1 MLVSGVVE
9 ELALPAVGMLTRT
22 NPMRT
27 RLLLLYAALLSAFAC
42 TPEHGALAN
51 RMARAG
57 TRYLTDAAGEPVS
70 WQPWGMNAFHTAA
83 RLDRPVLLYIGGD
96 DCPRCALM
104 DRETYGD
111 PVLGALIDSLFVP
124 VRVDR
129 DERPDVAE
137 RYQTAVQLLT
147 GLRGYPL
154 TVFLMPDGSAFFGGT
169 YFPADDPIT
178 GRGMRQI
185 LPDVARSYKA
195 ERTFILHQATLV
207 RQLAYTH
214 DAGSR
219 GVLEP
224 STIEHDVAEVRAD
237 LVTAQ
242 RDRFTLAS
250 FRYMQAA
257 GLLLA
262 AFVHDG
268 DTTDLQVARAV
279 LDWVADSGERVARSG
294 ERDGPPGVLR
304 AAMLRNLAT
313 GWSLTGDAHY
323 RAAARMLAASLERGL
338 ADTTKRI
345 VFTDREAYVIGS
357 LLEAAASVGDSV
369 AARAGVR
376 ALDALLARA
385 YASDHGVRHTAA
397 WPPPGGTGTAPLL
410 LQDQIQTASACL
422 AAYNTTGIPRYLTLA
437 VDLMSTIDHA
447 FADPLGGYYDASAAE
462 PAAPAVADRT
472 KQVSDDV
479 LPGAN
484 AAVARVLLQLADATG
499 DANYRRR
506 AEATLEAFAGAAS
519 QEGMQ
524 VSNYLTVALAVIPAR

>member
-1 MLVSGVVE
+1 
-9 ELALPAVGMLTRT
+9 MLTRM
-22 NPMRT
+22 NPRLL
-27 RLLLLYAALLSAFAC
+27 RLLLLCAVSSAVAC
-42 TPEHGALAN
+42 TREHGALAN

-57 TRYLTDAAGEPVS
+57 TPYLTDAAREPVS

-83 RLDRPVLLYIGGD
+83 RLDRPILLYIGGD
-96 DCPRCALM
+96 DCRGCALM

-214 DAGSR
+214 DAGAR

-224 STIEHDVAEVRAD
+224 NTIEHDVSGVRAD

-242 RDRFTLAS
+242 RDRFVLAS
-250 FRYMQAA
+250 FRYMQAT

-279 LDWVADSGERVARSG
+279 LDWVADSGESAARSG

-304 AAMLRNLAT
+304 AAMLRNLAS

-323 RAAARMLAASLERGL
+323 RVAAGNLVSSLERDL
-338 ADTTKRI
+338 ADTAKRV
-345 VFTDREAYVIGS
+345 VFADREAYVIGS
-357 LLEAAASVGDSV
+357 MLEAAASISDSL
-369 AARAGVR
+369 ASRDGVR
-376 ALDALLARA
+376 ALDALLARSYTA
-385 YASDHGVRHTAA
+385 GHGVRHTSA
-397 WPPPGGTGTAPLL
+397 WPPPGGTAPLL

-422 AAYNTTGIPRYLTLA
+422 AAYNTTGIARYLTLA

-447 FADPLGGYYDASAAE
+447 FADPLGGYYDASVVE
-462 PAAPAVADRT
+462 PAAPAFADRT
-472 KQVSDDV
+472 KQVSDDL

-484 AAVARVLLQLADATG
+484 AAVARVLLQLGDATG
-499 DANYRRR
+499 DASYRRR
-506 AEATLEAFAGAAS
+506 AEATLEAFAGVAS